1 MKSVF
6 VFLALVGTAA
16 AVCPNSCS
24 GHGTCDTTD
33 VCSCFDEGK
42 PLYFGWAYDPVAGN
56 DYTYSEGQLGRQ
68 EQTIN
73 DLQHEVYGTV
83 TTVQKQFTAADCSQW
98 TCPRGMSWNK
108 MNANGQTDAM
118 LTYDGSAWAAED
130 VLMSH
135 LDNQE
140 CSDAGLCDR
149 STGACQCFPG
159 YTGSACQRTACPND
173 CTGHGICQSNI
184 RFADD
189 AGARYIGAWDAG
201 MQYGCLCDS
210 GFRGPD
216 CSMKECPSSDDP
228 LMYEGNSEGRDC
240 SGRGLCDYSTG
251 MCQCF
256 TGYTGNDC
264 ATVEALA

>member
-1 MKSVF
+1 
-6 VFLALVGTAA
+6 
-16 AVCPNSCS
+16 
-24 GHGTCDTTD
+24 
-33 VCSCFDEGK
+33 
-42 PLYFGWAYDPVAGN
+42 
-56 DYTYSEGQLGRQ
+56 
-68 EQTIN
+68 
-73 DLQHEVYGTV
+73 
-83 TTVQKQFTAADCSQW
+83 
-98 TCPRGMSWNK
+98 
-108 MNANGQTDAM
+108 
-118 LTYDGSAWAAED
+118 
-130 VLMSH
+130 MSH
-135 LDNQE
+135 QDNTE

-184 RFADD
+184 RFATD

-228 LMYEGNSEGRDC
+228 LQFQGNNEGRDC